1 MEQIGEKTT
10 GTEGL
15 HGQSQ
20 TSPTDR
26 AVGGQPEPTTS
37 KPSSCY
43 ICRRRKVKCD
53 KTQPCGNC
61 SRMGTTCTYPPSS
74 RRKSLPPSPELLRTL
89 QLLEKAVKSLEPDGK
104 QMVTGQQALRSENP
118 PDMKMNTP
126 LPHPQQVGDEL
137 RGSVQN
143 TNFPLNQT
151 LDAIKLPQ
159 ESAGS
164 SGGKLIWDQGKETY
178 VKASLWDSF
187 NLNVFKPRTYDGT
200 RNTDC

>member
-10 GTEGL
+10 GAEGRD
-15 HGQSQ
+15 GQSQ
-20 TSPTDR
+20 TSPTNR
-26 AVGGQPEPTTS
+26 VVGGQSEPTS

-104 QMVTGQQALRSENP
+104 QMATGQQQQQVLRSENP
-118 PDMKMNTP
+118 ADMKMNTP
-126 LPHPQQVGDEL
+126 HLHAQQVGDEL

-143 TNFPLNQT
+143 TNFPLDQT
-151 LDAIKLPQ
+151 LDTIKLPQ

-187 NLNVFKPRTYDGT
+187 NINVLMP
-200 RNTDC
+200 